1 MYLSD
6 NAHFQIYLPE
16 NKLFL
21 RFEDQLFDIV

>member
-1 MYLSD
+1 MYLS
-6 NAHFQIYLPE
+6 NNTNFQIYLPE